1 MGWGGMTNPEKG
13 IDVPEFT
20 GPMRGNVE
28 TTFTNGPPWPQ
39 GEAFARQT

>member
-1 MGWGGMTNPEKG
+1 MGGHDKPRR

-28 TTFTNGPPWPQ
+28 MTSTNGPPWPQ